1 MALPDPNLI
10 APPVTATTPNLNP
23 EGISGGIIQTN
34 LGAVTP
40 PTTTASTPPLQPI
53 APVAGYT
60 AATGQAGTSAAT
72 GYQST
77 PYTVADEGLVQ
88 SRIKSLVAEDSPL
101 MQQARTRAAQE
112 MNARGLVNSSLGIQA
127 GQQAVISNAMPIAQ
141 SDAQSINAAM
151 TNTANARNTA
161 SQFNASAENAASSLN
176 AQLLTTM
183 NQANANSQNAAMNQ
197 TAVAANARSL
207 AFIDNNS
214 KQSLATL
221 QAQNQQL
228 LQANANASSMFGQV
242 VQNISAISQNPQL
255 NDSAKRLAIDSQL
268 NLLNEGLRASAE
280 ISSTDQA
287 AVTGLNLDQYFEAP
301 SKSVGILGKP
311 TTLAQANEQITSI
324 TDQIKQSEDNI
335 AAIQGAYNRRKKS
348 EPQLAYDLDVARL
361 ALKRLQ
367 EQLAAINVAKETL
380 S

>member
-280 ISSTDQA
+280 ISSTDQV